1 MVVSSGD
8 FLTVHNIADK
18 KMYGRF
24 LLGIDGEN
32 GTLRHIEIH
41 LPHSGPLVERVQ
53 VFVETYVVLWH
64 QYLSIH
70 NYVACEESHLRVNS
84 FEYVVYI

>member
-8 FLTVHNIADK
+8 FLVVHNIV
-18 KMYGRF
+18 MYGRLF
-24 LLGIDGEN
+24 LCSDGDN

-53 VFVETYVVLWH
+53 VVVETY
-64 QYLSIH
+64 
-70 NYVACEESHLRVNS
+70 
-84 FEYVVYI
+84 